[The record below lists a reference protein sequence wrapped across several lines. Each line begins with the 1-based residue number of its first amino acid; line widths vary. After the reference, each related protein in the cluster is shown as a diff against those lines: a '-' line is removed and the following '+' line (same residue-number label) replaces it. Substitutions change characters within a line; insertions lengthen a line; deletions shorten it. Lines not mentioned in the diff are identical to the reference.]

1 MSSFLDQVCD
11 QINLQ
16 WAWEKVKKA
25 SVPGDIWI
33 DEAALAHFEVHLAN
47 ELESIALDLRRG
59 RYRIAPIRPMAFPKN
74 PDADGNPRVRQY
86 FNFSIRD
93 QVVWVAAVNILGPLV
108 DAGMPHWSYGNR
120 LFRSA
125 WIDEGED
132 GVKRRKVGP
141 YRHSS
146 GRIYRPFQ
154 QAWPLF
160 RRHVALSIFAATH
173 VNSDTSGLDPDDRDE
188 LELQQNLPRNARC
201 PYVFGSYWSRQSG
214 PSKLKELYWAS
225 VDLEKFYPS
234 ISLPACISSIV
245 QSIPESMR
253 SEVAH
258 VLGMLTKLPLDLS
271 GWQEEELRHI
281 ELDGSRRR
289 FHRIPTGLLVS
300 GFLANAAM
308 LSVDQAV
315 DREMPRGRIAHFR
328 YVDDHIVLATSFEDL
343 VAWLRKYRE
352 LILEFGCG
360 ARINAAKTEPEAL
373 GKLMVSLDDSASSA
387 NRESEVWSAAREK
400 CRLDPEFPVPLMTKT
415 IALVS
420 AIGRTDFTALEDSEL
435 GILTQQ
441 LEHLLLVEHA
451 ETEMPERT
459 RLAFAATRL
468 ARVAEARL
476 ASPEM
481 LISETRSAAKRR
493 GGDEESE
500 VADALSMGDEL
511 VALLSGVDDARVHD
525 RLGQLA
531 NRVFGLV
538 RRVLKEKPDRVRL
551 WTHAL
556 VIARRLGATGLGQL
570 FADIELYSKDSVNR
584 LAANYVLGNSYA
596 VLAAECIRAA
606 QMLVDSDAA
615 GWRRV
620 ASLRF
625 LRNVAE
631 FSRSVKGAPNHP
643 WFVERS
649 FRQFCVG
656 LYCADWLIR
665 HGIGD
670 PIAVGASFDDRL
682 TALGHKFMSSGELAP
697 STRVALAW
705 WGAKFELRRPL
716 RSAPPLVI
724 ALGKLVQEL
733 PESDDLWSF
742 FPSDAPPSVLRRLA
756 DGQQSTPRPSER
768 DGWWFDALHGRA
780 EWRELP
786 ADLDVSPRAARA
798 WRAMTSRDGSKQLP
812 LPLWAEKVWSRKDP
826 QNDSEWRLGEWTCL
840 EIVRQAAELLSAEA
854 IFDKDYLQR
863 NTSRHRR
870 LVRPCAHPFNFT
882 LPAALTNVPA
892 SSWQVWRG
900 LLRSDGGRVVR
911 LAPERSRIQD
921 ARYAPLVLSPIGPG
935 QNSIRGL
942 GLCLLGLLSRSFLLP
957 IQWNGVGH
965 ESVLRHLPMLLR
977 SEITY
982 SSATLGVL
990 EACLQPRASE
1000 NTLARL
1006 HKSWAGEF
1014 DDDTEHDPIGLIDTK
1029 QLAVVIE
1036 RAQSELER
1044 NQISTFNQHSRQ
1056 VTPVDLMHLTDAN
1069 WKSYF
1074 GMDAA

>member
-1 MSSFLDQVCD
+1 
-11 QINLQ
+11 
-16 WAWEKVKKA
+16 
-25 SVPGDIWI
+25 
-33 DEAALAHFEVHLAN
+33 
-47 ELESIALDLRRG
+47 
-59 RYRIAPIRPMAFPKN
+59 MAFPKN
-74 PDADGNPRVRQY
+74 PDADGNARVRQY

-93 QVVWVAAVNILGPLV
+93 QVVWVAVVNILGPLV
-108 DAGMPHWSYGNR
+108 DAQMPHWSYGNR

-125 WIDEGED
+125 WIEEDED
-132 GVKRRKVGP
+132 GVKRRKIGP

-173 VNSDTSGLDPDDRDE
+173 AGGDNSGLDPDDRDE
-188 LELQQNLPRNARC
+188 LELQQNLPRYARC
-201 PYVFGSYWSRQSG
+201 PYVFGSYWSRQKGLSQV
-214 PSKLKELYWAS
+214 EDLYWAS

-234 ISLPACISSIV
+234 ISLPACVRSIV
-245 QSIPESMR
+245 QSIPESMQA
-253 SEVAH
+253 EVAH

-281 ELDGSRRR
+281 ELDLSRRQ

-343 VAWLRKYRE
+343 VAWLLRYQQ
-352 LILEFGCG
+352 LILEFGSG
-360 ARINAAKTEPEAL
+360 ARINTAKTEPEAL
-373 GKLMVSLDDSASSA
+373 GKLLVSRDASGGSLRQGA
-387 NRESEVWSAAREK
+387 AAWSAARVA
-400 CRLDPEFPVPLMTKT
+400 CRLDPEFPAPLMTKT

-451 ETEMPERT
+451 ETEMPART

-481 LISETRSAAKRR
+481 LVGEAGSAAMRR
-493 GGDEESE
+493 RADIDSE
-500 VADALSMGDEL
+500 GPAALTMGDEL
-511 VALLSGVDDARVHD
+511 VALLSGVDDAQVHH

-538 RRVLKEKPDRVRL
+538 RRVLKERPDRVRL

-570 FADIELYSKDSVNR
+570 FIDIELYSKDPVNR
-584 LAANYVLGNSYA
+584 LAANYVLGNSYS

-606 QMLVDSDAA
+606 QMLVDGDAA

-625 LRNVAE
+625 LRSVAE
-631 FSRSVKGAPNHP
+631 FSQGVIETPNDP

-649 FRQFCVG
+649 FKQFCVG

-670 PIAVGASFDDRL
+670 SFAVGASFNDRL
-682 TALGHKFMSSGELAP
+682 IALGHAFVSSGESTSA
-697 STRVALAW
+697 TRVALAW
-705 WGAKFELRRPL
+705 WGSKFELRQPL
-716 RSAPPLVI
+716 RRAPPLVI
-724 ALGKLVQEL
+724 ALGRLVQEL

-742 FPSDAPPSVLRRLA
+742 FPSEAPLSVLRRLA
-756 DGQQSTPRPSER
+756 DRQRSTPGPSRR
-768 DGWWFDALHGRA
+768 DGWWFDALHARA
-780 EWRELP
+780 EWRQLP
-786 ADLDVSPRAARA
+786 ADLKVPPRVARA
-798 WRAMTSRDGSKQLP
+798 WRAMTSRESLKQLP
-812 LPLWAEKVWSRKDP
+812 LPLWAEKIWK
-826 QNDSEWRLGEWTCL
+826 QNDSDWRLGEWTCL
-840 EIVRQAAELLSAEA
+840 EIVRQAAELLSSEA
-854 IFDKDYLQR
+854 TFDQHYLQR
-863 NTSRHRR
+863 SGARR
-870 LVRPCAHPFNFT
+870 RTIVTPCAHPFNFT
-882 LPAALTNVPA
+882 LPSALTHEPA

-900 LLRSDGGRVVR
+900 LLRRDGGGVVR
-911 LAPERSRIQD
+911 LAPEKSQIQD

-935 QNSIRGL
+935 QNAIRGL

-1000 NTLARL
+1000 NTLALL
-1006 HKSWAGEF
+1006 HQSWAGEF
-1014 DDDTEHDPIGLIDTK
+1014 DDDTEHDPIGLIDTR
-1029 QLAVVIE
+1029 QLAVVIAK
-1036 RAQSELER
+1036 AQSELER

-1056 VTPVDLMHLTDAN
+1056 VTPVDLMHLTDGN

-1074 GMDAA
+1074 GMDAL

>member
-33 DEAALAHFEVHLAN
+33 DEADLARFEVHLAS
-47 ELESIALDLRRG
+47 ELASISSDLRTG
-59 RYRIAPIRPMAFPKN
+59 KYRVVPIRPMAFPKN
-74 PDADGNPRVRQY
+74 PDAAGNARVRQY
-86 FNFSIRD
+86 FNFSTRD
-93 QVVWVAAVNILGPLV
+93 QVAWVAVVNILGPLV
-108 DAGMPHWSYGNR
+108 DARMPHWSYGNR

-125 WIDEGED
+125 WIEEGED
-132 GVKRRKVGP
+132 GVKRRKIGP

-160 RRHVALSIFAATH
+160 RRHVALSVFAATH
-173 VNSDTSGLDPDDRDE
+173 RNGEMSGLDPEDRDE
-188 LELQQNLPRNARC
+188 FDLQQNLPRNLRC
-201 PYVFGSYWSRQSG
+201 PYVFGSYWSQPKGG
-214 PSKLKELYWAS
+214 PEPKDLYWAS

-234 ISLPACISSIV
+234 ISLSACVGSIV
-245 QSIPESMR
+245 RSMPESMQ
-253 SEVAH
+253 SEVED
-258 VLGMLTKLPLDLS
+258 VLRMLARLPLDLN
-271 GWQEEELRHI
+271 GWNDQDLRHI

-315 DREMPRGRIAHFR
+315 EREMPRGRIAHFR
-328 YVDDHIVLATSFEDL
+328 YVDDHIVLATTFEDL
-343 VAWLRKYRE
+343 LAWLRKYQAIIVE
-352 LILEFGCG
+352 LGSG
-360 ARINAAKTEPEAL
+360 ARINTSKTEPEAL
-373 GKLMVSLDDSASSA
+373 GKLMASLDARDASSTQA
-387 NRESEVWSAAREK
+387 SEGWNAAIK
-400 CRLDPEFPVPLMTKT
+400 SCRLDPEFPAPLMTKT

-441 LEHLLLVEHA
+441 LEHLLLVDHA

-481 LISETRSAAKRR
+481 LLGEAGSLARQRSVDSNSVDT
-493 GGDEESE
+493 G
-500 VADALSMGDEL
+500 ALASRDEL
-511 VALLSGVDDARVHD
+511 VALLSGVDDVQVHD
-525 RLGQLA
+525 RLGQIA

-570 FADIELYSKDSVNR
+570 FTDIELYSKDPVNR
-584 LAANYVLGNSYA
+584 LAANYVLGNSFA
-596 VLAAECIRAA
+596 VLAAECVRAA
-606 QMLVDSDAA
+606 QVLVDGEAA

-625 LRNVAE
+625 LRSVAE
-631 FSRSVKGAPNHP
+631 FSQGLRGAPDGP
-643 WFVERS
+643 WFLDLS
-649 FRQFCVG
+649 FKQFCVG
-656 LYCADWLIR
+656 LYCAGWLMR
-665 HGIGD
+665 RGIGD
-670 PIAVGASFDDRL
+670 PIAVGANFNDRL
-682 TALGHKFMSSGELAP
+682 TDLGRRVMSSGESSP
-697 STRVALAW
+697 DNRVALAW

-716 RSAPPLVI
+716 HRAPPLVV
-724 ALGKLVQEL
+724 ALGQLVQEL

-742 FPSDAPPSVLRRLA
+742 FPCDAPPAVLARLA
-756 DGQQSTPRPSER
+756 DEQRLKPDPGGR
-768 DGWWFDALHGRA
+768 DGWWLDALHGRTD
-780 EWRELP
+780 RRQLP
-786 ADLDVSPRAARA
+786 VGLAKSRLVARA
-798 WRAMTSRDGSKQLP
+798 WSALTSRDRAKQLP
-812 LPLWAEKVWSRKDP
+812 LPLWAEKVWVRRD
-826 QNDSEWRLGEWTCL
+826 QENDSEWRLGEWTCL
-840 EIVRQAAELLSAEA
+840 EIVRQAAELLSSEEVL
-854 IFDKDYLQR
+854 DQGYLR
-863 NTSRHRR
+863 RSRARPRR
-870 LVRPCAHPFNFT
+870 LIRPCAHPFNFT
-882 LPAALTNVPA
+882 LPAALTDEPA
-892 SSWQVWRG
+892 SSWQAWRA
-900 LLRSDGGRVVR
+900 LLRSDGGGVVR
-911 LAPERSRIQD
+911 LAPVRVRIQD
-921 ARYAPLVLSPIGPG
+921 ARYAPLVLSPIGPS

-1000 NTLARL
+1000 NALARL
-1006 HKSWAGEF
+1006 HQSWVGEF

-1029 QLAVVIE
+1029 QLAAVIAK
-1036 RAQSELER
+1036 AQSELER
-1044 NQISTFNQHSRQ
+1044 NQISTFNQQSRQ

-1074 GMDAA
+1074 GGGAA